1 MQEEKSKNRGKERKK
16 MKYETDPNIPLQV
29 ILQKKKGKDEEKES
43 TQLMTKY
50 PRACPV
56 KCHGLGT
63 QWGQANM

>member
-1 MQEEKSKNRGKERKK
+1 MRQIQIFHCK
-16 MKYETDPNIPLQV
+16 L

-56 KCHGLGT
+56 ECHGLGT